1 MNRSQQLAQ
10 ELEAQ
15 MGSGK
20 LLPGEKLPSVRTFAA
35 AQGMS
40 PTTVVEVYELLKARG
55 LLEARARSGYFVAN
69 SPISPLMLP
78 ERRLTLLPSRP
89 VTAEDPLQDL
99 LAAGNNDRV
108 FPFGAAV
115 PRPAFY
121 PAAAIKR
128 LFNRTLRENPALLTA
143 YRFAPGSETLRR
155 TLARRYQR
163 LGVKLNHEAVVTTA
177 GAIDAISV
185 ALGAVAEPG
194 ATVGV
199 ETPTYP
205 GIFHLVKSLGYRILE
220 IPLHAQRGL
229 TPEALAAAISKTRGG
244 LKAVVCIPNF
254 SNPLGTLVND
264 EDKLALVRLASREGV
279 TLIEDDIYAD
289 LAFAAARP
297 RPLKAFDRDDS
308 VILCTS
314 FSKTVCPTLRVG
326 AVINGKA
333 AGRLAALKY
342 ARGAGLSALGEEVLQ
357 RYLEHG
363 QYERHLQ
370 GVRGEYQTL
379 LARYTQLLL
388 QNFPA
393 GTRVSQPQGGFILWV
408 ELPHAID
415 GAALQQ
421 RALKRSISVA
431 PGSIFSESGT
441 HYRNF
446 IRLNGAVPWTEAS
459 RKALTQLAALL
470 REF

>member
-1 MNRSQQLAQ
+1 MNRSQQMAL

-15 MGSGK
+15 ISSGT
-20 LLPGEKLPSVRTFAA
+20 LLAGEKLPSVRTFAA
-35 AQGMS
+35 AQGIS
-40 PTTVVEVYELLKARG
+40 PTTVVEVYELLKTRG
-55 LLEARARSGYFVAN
+55 LLEARARSGYFVAG
-69 SPISPLMLP
+69 SSSSPLMLP

-89 VTAEDPLQDL
+89 VAAEDPLQDL
-99 LAAGNNDRV
+99 LAAGNNDRI

-115 PRPAFY
+115 PRAAFY
-121 PAAAIKR
+121 PAGAIKR
-128 LFNRTLRENPALLTA
+128 LFNRTLRENPALLTS
-143 YRFAPGSETLRR
+143 YRFAPGSEALRR

-163 LGVKLNHEAVVTTA
+163 LGVKVNHEAVVTTA
-177 GAIDAISV
+177 GAIDGIGL

-194 ATVGV
+194 ATIGV

-205 GIFHLVKSLGYRILE
+205 GIFHLVRSLGYRILE
-220 IPLHAQRGL
+220 IPLDAQRGL
-229 TPEALAAAISKTRGG
+229 TPEALAAAISKTRGS

-254 SNPLGTLVND
+254 GNPLGTLVSD
-264 EDKLALVRLASREGV
+264 ENKLALVTLASREGV

-289 LAFAAARP
+289 LAFAQARP

-314 FSKTVCPTLRVG
+314 FSKTISPTLRVG
-326 AVINGKA
+326 AVINAKA

-357 RYLEHG
+357 RYLDHG
-363 QYERHLQ
+363 HYERQLQ
-370 GVRGEYQTL
+370 RVRGEYQTL

-388 QNFPA
+388 QTFPA

-415 GAALQQ
+415 GAMVQQ
-421 RALKRSISVA
+421 RALKRGISVA

-446 IRLNGAVPWTEAS
+446 IRLNGAVPWSEAS
-459 RKALTQLAALL
+459 RKALIQLAGLL
-470 REF
+470 RES